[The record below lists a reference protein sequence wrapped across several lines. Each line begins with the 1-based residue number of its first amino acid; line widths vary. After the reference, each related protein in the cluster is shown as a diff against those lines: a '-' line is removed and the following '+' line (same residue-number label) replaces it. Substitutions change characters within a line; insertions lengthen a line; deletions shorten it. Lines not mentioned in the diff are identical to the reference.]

1 MGKPFQPAKRV
12 TPSEKLEQRERK
24 NQEKNRTL
32 VRKQVRESQDIFG
45 LNYLSNGI

>member
-32 VRKQVRESQDIFG
+32 SKKANRE
-45 LNYLSNGI
+45 LSDVFRMDYISLSI